1 MQITDA
7 CPIIITES
15 LPGTLKGS
23 ESLLRFL
30 KRENRLCEI
39 NADDIICKNR
49 GRSIDR
55 YELNK
60 LANSI
65 RLNGIIQPITVKPS
79 ETDGKYM
86 LIAGERRLK
95 AAQLAGIRTIPCLV
109 INADNGSAQM
119 LSLVENTSRHSLNM
133 FEEAEEIA
141 AIIDSGNLTQ
151 IEAADR
157 LSMAQSTLS
166 NKLRILKLNAEQRQ
180 KAINAGLSERHI
192 RAVIR
197 IIDSSSRNKALDEI
211 IAKSMNSAEAEQ
223 YVEQLLN
230 PKKEQRPPRRTP
242 AFCDIRLLENTYN
255 KTVESF
261 KRAGFIVGSTVSDDS
276 EKYTFVLTVKKQEI

>member
-79 ETDGKYM
+79 ETDGKYI

-141 AIIDSGNLTQ
+141 SIIDNGNLTQ
-151 IEAADR
+151 LEAADR

-180 KAINAGLSERHI
+180 KELTAEEALRKAGYN
-192 RAVIR
+192 V
-197 IIDSSSRNKALDEI
+197 
-211 IAKSMNSAEAEQ
+211 AELRVA
-223 YVEQLLN
+223 YW
-230 PKKEQRPPRRTP
+230 T
-242 AFCDIRLLENTYN
+242 A
-255 KTVESF
+255 
-261 KRAGFIVGSTVSDDS
+261 
-276 EKYTFVLTVKKQEI
+276 